1 MMKRVVL
8 NCAVMYT
15 AARIR
20 NNFITL
26 SLFSTLLFSMD
37 HTLTMWKRKSSIAF
51 LIYMVFHKE
60 RGIVS

>member
-26 SLFSTLLFSMD
+26 SLFSTLHFSMD
-37 HTLTMWKRKSSIAF
+37 HTHDYVETQIFNSF
-51 LIYMVFHKE
+51 LDIYGFP
-60 RGIVS
+60 

>member
-26 SLFSTLLFSMD
+26 SLFSAPLFNGPYSDYVEMQIFN
-37 HTLTMWKRKSSIAF
+37 SF
-51 LIYMVFHKE
+51 LDIYGFP
-60 RGIVS
+60 

>member
-37 HTLTMWKRKSSIAF
+37 HTHDYVEMQIFNSF
-51 LIYMVFHKE
+51 LDIYGFP
-60 RGIVS
+60 